1 MSRLDTFLAVIRRNS
16 RPGTW
21 SQGVS
26 LARQS
31 GVAIESRDDDEIVL
45 RVRTPGKPVAPT
57 VVLYP
62 GEREWDCDCGS
73 RVSPCE
79 HVAAAAIALGPAE
92 SDATAA
98 LPPPVTAVFRH
109 VVYRF
114 TRAESGLRLERF
126 ISDGGDE
133 RSPGTKLVG
142 TLSGLL
148 AKPDEA
154 ATIALEQYDLKVDL
168 LIEAG
173 SRGILPPTRLEALL
187 RLLIGAR
194 YVLLEGEP
202 VACVE
207 EEILPRAIVADAG
220 DDVVVTITRD
230 PRIIEVL
237 SPGVGLSSDGTLARL
252 GESELTGGWLQHL
265 PIVRNYRSSQ
275 IGEVATKILPDLSR
289 RMSVDVRSRR
299 LPRVV
304 RDLEPRVLLELNHL
318 GQGLSVLPT
327 LVYGSPP
334 CVRIDDG
341 KMVYLGGPVPVR
353 SSEAEQRLVHRL
365 RDELNLVPGHRA
377 QFDGK
382 DGAVFAQKLQRW
394 RGGLTGDAADIVKP
408 RARLVPQLKVDS
420 ASEGDGT
427 GGVRFDLSFRVVEPG
442 GPEGGQERSADAQAV
457 LRAWQEGLGLV
468 PIDGG
473 GWAPLP
479 LDWLAKH
486 GERLADLLAAR
497 QANGVLANHALATL
511 GTLCAALEYPPPP
524 GLERLAPIAE
534 SWDRLPEAALPADL
548 TATLRPYQQR
558 GVDWLGF
565 LRRAGLGGILADDM
579 GLGKTLQ
586 TLAMLQKGEKTLVV
600 CPTSVL
606 PNWQNELARF
616 RPALRVCAYHGAGRR
631 LDPDADVVLT
641 SYALLRLDS
650 ERLSAGGPKDG
661 GKPRRWDVV
670 VLDEAQAIKNPDS
683 QVARAAFAL
692 EAETRLCL
700 TGTPIENRL
709 EELWS
714 LVHFTNRGLLGG
726 RRAFEDRYARPIAE
740 GVAGAA
746 AGLRKKIRPFV
757 LRRQK
762 SEVAPDL
769 PPRSEAILRVALD
782 DRERELYDA
791 VRASTRA
798 EIVAMLAGEGGGVMK
813 ALEALLRL
821 RQASCHPALL
831 PGQEARTSSKLER
844 LVEALEIAGDEGH
857 KALVFSQWT
866 SLLDLIEKRLSGTG
880 IAYCRLD
887 GSTRDR
893 GEVVNRFQGEDGPPV
908 MLISLKAGGVGL
920 NLTAADHVFLCDPW
934 WNPAAE
940 AQAADRTHRIGQ
952 DKPVFIYR
960 LVATD
965 TVEERIVALQEKKRA
980 LFDAALG
987 DAAAAAALSR
997 EDLLELLA

>member
-1 MSRLDTFLAVIRRNS
+1 MSRLDTFLALIRRNS

-26 LARQS
+26 LARQA

-45 RVRTPGKPVAPT
+45 RVRTPGRPVAPT

-73 RVSPCE
+73 RISPCE

-92 SDATAA
+92 TDATAA
-98 LPPPVTAVFRH
+98 PPPLVTQVFRH

-114 TRAESGLRLERF
+114 TRADAGLRVERF
-126 ISDGGDE
+126 ISDEQNQGA
-133 RSPGTKLVG
+133 RLVG

-154 ATIALEQYDLKVDL
+154 ATIQLEQYDLKADL
-168 LIEAG
+168 LLDTG
-173 SRGILPPTRLEALL
+173 SRGILPPTKLEALL

-194 YVLLEGEP
+194 YILLDGVP

-207 EEILPRAIVADAG
+207 EEILPRAIVADQG
-220 DDVVVTITRD
+220 VDVLVTITRD
-230 PRIIEVL
+230 PRINEVL
-237 SPGVGLSSDGTLARL
+237 SPGVGLSGDGTLARL
-252 GESELTGGWLQHL
+252 GETELTGGWLQHL
-265 PIVRNYRSSQ
+265 PIVRTYRASQ
-275 IGEVATKILPDLSR
+275 IGEVATRILPDLSR

-327 LVYGSPP
+327 LVYGTPP

-341 KMVYLGGPVPVR
+341 KMVYLSGPVPVR
-353 SSEAEQRLVHRL
+353 SPEAEQRLVHRL

-394 RGGLTGDAADIVKP
+394 RGGLTGDAASIVKP
-408 RARLVPQLKVDS
+408 RARLVPRLTVDS
-420 ASEGDGT
+420 DAADGPGS
-427 GGVRFDLSFRVVEPG
+427 GGVRFDLRFSVVEPG
-442 GPEGGQERSADAQAV
+442 GSGAAEAGADDRSIDAGAV

-497 QANGVLANHALATL
+497 QANGLLANHALPTL
-511 GTLCAALEYPPPP
+511 STLCAALEYPPPP
-524 GLERLAPIAE
+524 GLDRIAPLAE
-534 SWDRLPEAALPADL
+534 TWERLPEAALPDDL
-548 TATLRPYQQR
+548 VATLRPYQQR

-586 TLAMLQKGEKTLVV
+586 TLAMLRRGEKTLVV

-606 PNWQNELARF
+606 PNWQNEIARF
-616 RPALRVCAYHGAGRR
+616 RPALRVCAYHGPSRR

-641 SYALLRLDS
+641 TYALLRLDS
-650 ERLSAGGPKDG
+650 ERLSAGGPG
-661 GKPRRWDVV
+661 GKPRRYDVV

-726 RRAFEDRYARPIAE
+726 RRAFEDRYARPISD

-746 AGLRKKIRPFV
+746 AELRKKIRPFV

-769 PPRSEAILRVALD
+769 PPRTEAVLRVALD

-798 EIVAMLAGEGGGVMK
+798 EIVALMEGGGGGVMK

-844 LVEALEIAGDEGH
+844 LFEALEIAGEEGH

-866 SLLDLIEKRLSGTG
+866 SLLDLIEKRLAGTG
-880 IAYCRLD
+880 IAHCRLD

-893 GEVVNRFQGEDGPPV
+893 GEVVSRFQSEDGPPV

-952 DKPVFIYR
+952 DKPVFVYR

-987 DAAAAAALSR
+987 DAAAAAALTR
-997 EDLLELLA
+997 DDLLELLA